1 MKKITALL
9 LVVITI
15 LSITACNNNG
25 SKLVKAREYKTD
37 YAITFAYN
45 RFNGQRTET
54 LNLDEGKE
62 VLFNIESESG
72 TLDMVIED
80 SNGNTVFE
88 KYWIQNEEFA
98 VQLDAGEYKIV
109 IDGWDHV
116 GSYNIMWAMPK
127 ASSTEYVNPYSDL
140 PKGGQ
145 WLKSSFHAHSGEGFK
160 PLDLVLDAHVQTQFD
175 VIAISNNNVYTDT
188 SLRTTPKLLMVPG
201 VEYAPEKSGH
211 MLHIGV
217 DESFHKMGWQ
227 DAINKVNE
235 KGGFTIMAHPNANG
249 QGRWYANE
257 LLMLDGYSGIEVI
270 NQTVYRLG
278 GSGLATDV
286 WDFLLKRGKMVFGFG
301 NDGLHVIGDI
311 GRSYNLIYS
320 IDKSYESIK
329 EAIDKGQFV
338 ATTGLY
344 PDYLRL
350 EGDTIKVKVKYPINT
365 YANTFT
371 YRFIADGK
379 VVSVQTGTD
388 AQYKLNG
395 EKYVRVEAIGENG
408 FMIFFQPVY
417 LKDAF
422 SK

>member
-1 MKKITALL
+1 MQSLL
-9 LVVITI
+9 ICPRVDNQVVSMLT
-15 LSITACNNNG
+15 G
-25 SKLVKAREYKTD
+25 R
-37 YAITFAYN
+37 
-45 RFNGQRTET
+45 R
-54 LNLDEGKE
+54 
-62 VLFNIESESG
+62 
-72 TLDMVIED
+72 
-80 SNGNTVFE
+80 
-88 KYWIQNEEFA
+88 
-98 VQLDAGEYKIV
+98 
-109 IDGWDHV
+109 
-116 GSYNIMWAMPK
+116 
-127 ASSTEYVNPYSDL
+127 
-140 PKGGQ
+140 
-145 WLKSSFHAHSGEGFK
+145 FK
-160 PLDLVLDAHVQTQFD
+160 PLDLVLDVTYRLID
-175 VIAISNNNVYTDT
+175 VSHINNNVYTDT
-188 SLRTTPKLLMVPG
+188 SLLSKALMVPG
-201 VEYAPEKSGH
+201 VEYAPDKRGH
-211 MLHIGV
+211 MLQIGV

-338 ATTGLY
+338 ATTDLY

-371 YRFIADGK
+371 YRFIADK
-379 VVSVQTGTD
+379 VVSFRR
-388 AQYKLNG
+388 N
-395 EKYVRVEAIGENG
+395 
-408 FMIFFQPVY
+408 
-417 LKDAF
+417 
-422 SK
+422 